1 MFSGLGDNDF
11 AMIVAFFESI
21 KYVGHLLPIS
31 FLRVYMGYYYLNE
44 ALLKYNGDYLLNSAA
59 AYEMSKWLPNSQAPI
74 WYKSF
79 LESYLVTNW
88 QVFSYVVTSL
98 EFLVGISFIL
108 GYLVRPF
115 GLLAGFLCVN
125 YVILSGP
132 DQQVLYK
139 TFLAI
144 NFTMA
149 WLGAG
154 RCLGVDYFF
163 FKRRRGIWW

>member
-1 MFSGLGDNDF
+1 
-11 AMIVAFFESI
+11 MIVAFFESI
-21 KYVGHLLPIS
+21 KYVGHLLPLS

-44 ALLKYNGDYLLNSAA
+44 AMAKYQGDYLLNSAA
-59 AYEMSKWLPNSQAPI
+59 SYKISQWLPNSRAPI
-74 WYKSF
+74 WYKEF
-79 LESYLVTNW
+79 LENHLVSNW
-88 QVFSYVVTSL
+88 QIFSYAVTSL
-98 EFLVGISFIL
+98 EFLIGVSFII

-115 GLLAGFLCVN
+115 AIWAVFLCLN
-125 YVILSGP
+125 YIFLSGP
-132 DQQVLYK
+132 EQQDLYK

-154 RCLGVDYFF
+154 RCLGIDYFF